1 MNNMLALPW
10 NLMMLEYWEVLD
22 GLSNIGS
29 KQTVKDRDITMTSP
43 LREFLCSPTLEQERM
58 E

>member
-1 MNNMLALPW
+1 
-10 NLMMLEYWEVLD
+10 MMPEYWEVLD

-43 LREFLCSPTLEQERM
+43 LREFLYSPTLEQERM